1 MDAVTLRRAFKFGDG
16 TRLDRKSRGIGRF
29 GMGLPNSSISQCRRV
44 DSWSWTNG
52 PENAM
57 HCYLSLD
64 EIASGTRDVPQPVP
78 EPVPE
83 RWKAVSETASAPSGT
98 LVVWSTL
105 DRVRWHTGGRTL
117 DRTAE
122 LCGRLY
128 RKLLTSQDKPI
139 EIRLKM
145 AMQTEDGGL
154 NLTENRPC
162 RPNDPLYLIAP
173 SATPPP
179 FDNVE
184 MFHERSTQT
193 NGRFAFRTSTAPFS
207 PARFGR
213 DARWPNQTPSIGAC
227 PRCRGRLRPRRGGLA
242 ARRGVNTPGAIR
254 ESRSFGQNESLS
266 SARLG

>member
-1 MDAVTLRRAFKFGDG
+1 MDELIETQRELDFSVVSPALTVQAMRDSGYKDTDHALAELIDNSIEAGAQLIELIICEAPPNPAQAYARARINEIAVADEGCGMDAVTLRRAFKFGDG

-64 EIASGTRDVPQPVP
+64 EIASGTRDVPQAVP

-105 DRVRWHTGGRTL
+105 DRVRWRTGERTL

-128 RKLLTSQDKPI
+128 RKLLTSQDKPV

-145 AMQTEDGGL
+145 ATQIEDGELERHGKL
-154 NLTENRPC
+154 GYVYRMIPC
-162 RPNDPLYLIAP
+162 
-173 SATPPP
+173 T
-179 FDNVE
+179 
-184 MFHERSTQT
+184 
-193 NGRFAFRTSTAPFS
+193 
-207 PARFGR
+207 
-213 DARWPNQTPSIGAC
+213 
-227 PRCRGRLRPRRGGLA
+227 
-242 ARRGVNTPGAIR
+242 
-254 ESRSFGQNESLS
+254 
-266 SARLG
+266 